1 MKKYFGFFTM
11 LVAVGVSSCKTNTG
25 EAVDLRTGKTIQVVK
40 DEQKGYMVN
49 AETKKP
55 VYLYVTTSGKD
66 TIYGRTGVKVSNN
79 LVKTSSGSYRY
90 TGDNEYIF
98 RNGDYIIKTGTD
110 TDSEEDATVDNTVE
124 KYKVQ
129 GDGDIK
135 IKDGDYK
142 KKIETNGD
150 VKIKDGDTKIKIKD
164 GVVVKV
170 KKD

>member
-1 MKKYFGFFTM
+1 MKNYFGFLAMVVTIG
-11 LVAVGVSSCKTNTG
+11 ASSCTSNTG
-25 EAVDLRTGKTIQVVK
+25 KAVDLRTGKTIEVVK
-40 DEQKGYMVN
+40 DEEKGYMVN

-55 VYLYVTTSGKD
+55 VYLYVTEAGKD

-79 LVKTSSGSYRY
+79 LVRSSSGRYRY

-98 RNGDYIIKTGTD
+98 RNGDYIVKTGTD
-110 TDSEEDATVDNTVE
+110 TNDSEEDAAEDNTVE

-164 GVVVKV
+164 GVVKV

>member
-1 MKKYFGFFTM
+1 VYP
-11 LVAVGVSSCKTNTG
+11 LVKLILGRRLICVP
-25 EAVDLRTGKTIQVVK
+25 GKTIQVVK

-110 TDSEEDATVDNTVE
+110 ANIEEDATVDNTVE

-129 GDGDIK
+129 GDETLRLKMATIK
-135 IKDGDYK
+135 EDR
-142 KKIETNGD
+142 N
-150 VKIKDGDTKIKIKD
+150 
-164 GVVVKV
+164 
-170 KKD
+170 

>member
-1 MKKYFGFFTM
+1 MKNYFAF
-11 LVAVGVSSCKTNTG
+11 LAIVVAATVTSCKSSTG
-25 EAVDLRTGKTIQVVK
+25 EAIDLRTGKTIQVVK
-40 DEQKGYMVN
+40 DEEKGYMVD

-55 VYLYVTTSGKD
+55 LYLYVTATDKD
-66 TIYGRTGVKVSNN
+66 TIYGRTGVKANN
-79 LVKTSSGSYRY
+79 NISKTSSGSYKY
-90 TGDNEYIF
+90 TGDSEYVF
-98 RNGDYIIKTGTD
+98 SNGTFKVRTEED
-110 TDSEEDATVDNTVE
+110 TDDISNVEISDNTVD

-142 KKIETNGD
+142 KKIEANGD

-164 GVVVKV
+164 GEIKV